1 MSENQ
6 IKKRE
11 RDFAQ
16 ISNNFLRDPN
26 ISFKAKGLF
35 SYMFSMQ
42 EGWHFT
48 IQSIATQQKD
58 GQAAIIAAMRELK
71 DFKYITY
78 TKNSDGSGTYYL
90 DDCPSFEPNV
100 ENPHL
105 GFPKLGKS
113 TRIKNTK
120 LDEKKKGFQKGK
132 IEPISVL
139 QTDDTLVV
147 TYPRYST
154 RKRNTA

>member
-1 MSENQ
+1 MSDNKT
-6 IKKRE
+6 KKRE

-35 SYMFSMQ
+35 SYMFSM
-42 EGWHFT
+42 EDGWNFT
-48 IQSIATQQKD
+48 IKSIANQQKD
-58 GQAAIIAAMRELK
+58 GQAAIIAAMHELK
-71 DFKYITY
+71 SHGYITY
-78 TKNSDGSGTYYL
+78 TKSSDGTGTYYL

-120 LDEKKKGFQKGK
+120 LDDKKEGFQKEK
-132 IEPISVL
+132 NIPQFFTTVRPVNS
-139 QTDDTLVV
+139 
-147 TYPRYST
+147 
-154 RKRNTA
+154 A

>member
-1 MSENQ
+1 MSDNK
-6 IKKRE
+6 INKRE

-16 ISNNFLRDPN
+16 ISNNFLRDPK

-48 IQSIATQQKD
+48 IQSIANQQKD

-71 DFKYITY
+71 SRGYITY

-105 GFPKLGKS
+105 GLPKLGKS
-113 TRIKNTK
+113 PRIKNTK
-120 LDEKKKGFQKGK
+120 LNEKKEEFKKEKNIPQFLTTVR
-132 IEPISVL
+132 PVNS
-139 QTDDTLVV
+139 
-147 TYPRYST
+147 
-154 RKRNTA
+154 A

>member
-1 MSENQ
+1 MSDNK
-6 IKKRE
+6 INKRE

-16 ISNNFLRDPN
+16 ISNNFLRDPK

-48 IQSIATQQKD
+48 IQSIANQQKD
-58 GQAAIIAAMRELK
+58 GQAAIIAAMHELK
-71 DFKYITY
+71 SHGYINY
-78 TKNSDGSGTYYL
+78 IKSSDGTGTYYL
-90 DDCPSFEPNV
+90 DDCPNFEPNL

-113 TRIKNTK
+113 TCIKNTK
-120 LDEKKKGFQKGK
+120 VNKKKKEFKKEKYIPQFFTTVK
-132 IEPISVL
+132 PV
-139 QTDDTLVV
+139 
-147 TYPRYST
+147 YS
-154 RKRNTA
+154 A